1 MAGEEASDDDDDQS
15 EQAEEQEVHE
25 RSAPSGKVVYKAILK
40 EADAELERP
49 SAALWWSGLAAGM
62 SMGFS
67 FIAEAVMHA
76 HLPDKP
82 WRPLVSKLGYSVGF
96 VVVILGRQQLFTEN
110 TLTPV
115 LPLLLRK
122 DAQTF
127 ANMMRLWAVVL
138 AANLAG
144 ALLVALAI
152 TKTETFPSHVHDAF
166 RELGHAAM
174 SHAFVDTMV
183 KGVFAGWLIALIV
196 WLLPFAES
204 ARFFVI
210 VLLTYVVGIGNFSHI
225 VAGAIEVFS
234 LAWAGLKPWWQVC
247 AYYLLP
253 TLIGN
258 MVGGVTLV
266 AALNHA
272 QVVAGGQ
279 GEDV

>member
-1 MAGEEASDDDDDQS
+1 MAGEETS
-15 EQAEEQEVHE
+15 EKAEEAEEQEVHE
-25 RSAPSGKVVYKAILK
+25 RSAPSGKVVYKAVLK
-40 EADAELERP
+40 EADAELKRP

-67 FIAEAVMHA
+67 FIAEALIHA

-82 WRPLVSKLGYSVGF
+82 WRPLISKLGYCVGF

-122 DAQTF
+122 DRKTLV
-127 ANMMRLWAVVL
+127 NMMRLWAVVL
-138 AANLAG
+138 AANLVG
-144 ALLVALAI
+144 AFLVALVI
-152 TKTETFPSHVHDAF
+152 TKTDAFPSHVHDAF

-174 SHAFVDTMV
+174 SHDFVDTMV
-183 KGVFAGWLIALIV
+183 KGIFAGWLIALIV
-196 WLLPFAES
+196 WLLPFAEA
-204 ARFFVI
+204 ARLLVI

-225 VAGAIEVFS
+225 VAGAVEVFA
-234 LAWAGLKPWWQVC
+234 LAWAGLKPWWQVVV
-247 AYYLLP
+247 YYLLP

-258 MVGGVTLV
+258 TIGGVTLV